1 MTTVR
6 LHHEVRDTARNRV
19 DDDVG
24 EFAEGRVRAMN
35 DAAEPEPHA
44 TIKAAAPT
52 PIVILSG

>member
-1 MTTVR
+1 
-6 LHHEVRDTARNRV
+6 
-19 DDDVG
+19 
-24 EFAEGRVRAMN
+24 MN